1 MYQRVVCSATSS
13 CIINVLII
21 NKKMFLT
28 CYANQVEGNISG
40 VMTNYYCEITDVVI
54 GIGIVFLFLLLIIVW
69 KKILWS

>member
-1 MYQRVVCSATSS
+1 
-13 CIINVLII
+13 
-21 NKKMFLT
+21 MFLT
-28 CYANQVEGNISG
+28 CYADQVEGNISG